1 MSTNLTVNLT
11 DAIVIVLVLLLCA
24 VAVKSIIG
32 FFKPNHGDDD
42 EED

>member
-24 VAVKSIIG
+24 DAVKSIIG
-32 FFKPNHGDDD
+32 CFKPNTGDDD